1 MPMRPASLLRLI
13 LCLALCL
20 AIGAVGSYA
29 TMPQIPTWYA
39 GLAKPSW
46 TPPNALFPVAWTIL
60 YVMIAV
66 SLWLTWD
73 RVAPSPERSSALG
86 WQAVQLVL
94 NAIWSPVFFGAHATR
109 AALVIIMLLLVAIV
123 MTIRA
128 TWPLHRPAAALLIP
142 YALWIAYAATL
153 NAGIAAMN

>member
-1 MPMRPASLLRLI
+1 MALSSLLRLI

-20 AIGAVGSYA
+20 AIGAVGSYV

-46 TPPNALFPVAWTIL
+46 TPPNGLFPVVWTIL
-60 YVMIAV
+60 YLMIAV
-66 SLWLTWD
+66 SLWLVWD
-73 RVAPSPERSSALG
+73 RVPPSPQRTGALG
-86 WQAVQLVL
+86 WSAVQLVL
-94 NAIWSPVFFGAHATR
+94 NAIWSPIFFGAHATR
-109 AALVIIMLLLVAIV
+109 AALIVIMLLLIAII

-128 TWPLHRPAAALLIP
+128 TWPLHRVAAALLIP
-142 YALWIAYAATL
+142 YAIWIAYAATL